1 MDDAPE
7 KERREIPEPAPPAP
21 VVVGGM
27 RYEAV
32 PWGRMR
38 GLGQNGGY
46 LAAYDV
52 ASGRELWLFKVYDVK
67 YDVKYR
73 PEMEED
79 KQDVF
84 IEDLALDAQ
93 GRLRVTDERGEVYR
107 VDLAQPALLAD
118 SED

>member
-1 MDDAPE
+1 MEDRPE
-7 KERREIPEPAPPAP
+7 KERSEIPEPAP
-21 VVVGGM
+21 VQVGGM

-32 PWGRMR
+32 PWGRIR

-46 LAAYDV
+46 IAAYDV
-52 ASGRELWLFKVYDVK
+52 ASGRELWLLKVYEVK
-67 YDVKYR
+67 YL

-84 IEDLALDAQ
+84 IEDLALDAK

-107 VDLAQPALLAD
+107 VDLARQALIPSA
-118 SED
+118 ED

>member
-7 KERREIPEPAPPAP
+7 KERREIPEPAP

-52 ASGRELWLFKVYDVK
+52 ASGRELWLFKV

>member
-1 MDDAPE
+1 MEDRPE
-7 KERREIPEPAPPAP
+7 KERNEIPEPTS
-21 VVVGGM
+21 VLVGGL

-32 PWGRMR
+32 PWGRIR

-46 LAAYDV
+46 IAAYDV
-52 ASGRELWLFKVYDVK
+52 ATDRELWLFKVYDVT
-67 YDVKYR
+67 YR
-73 PEMEED
+73 PDMEED

-84 IEDLALDAQ
+84 IEELALDAK

-107 VDLAQPALLAD
+107 VDLARQALVPD